1 MDRIDKAIIRALQS
15 EGRISMLKLSD
26 KVGLSPTPCARRLK
40 NLEDEGIIS
49 GYHAVVDEQKTGY
62 GFSVFV
68 SIKLDKQID
77 QALKV
82 FEDAILRYPEVVNC
96 WLMTGNRDYLMR
108 LAVADL
114 SEFEYF
120 LTSKLTKIE
129 GIASIESSIPI
140 RQVKSDLSR
149 KA

>member
-114 SEFEYF
+114 SEFE
-120 LTSKLTKIE
+120 
-129 GIASIESSIPI
+129 
-140 RQVKSDLSR
+140 
-149 KA
+149 